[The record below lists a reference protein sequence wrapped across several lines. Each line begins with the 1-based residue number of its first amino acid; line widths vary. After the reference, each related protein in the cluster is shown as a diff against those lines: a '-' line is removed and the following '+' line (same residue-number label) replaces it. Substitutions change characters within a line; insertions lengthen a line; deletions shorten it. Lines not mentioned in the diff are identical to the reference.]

1 MRVDQTRHQRA
12 SRRVDDSRA
21 VGSVDVLRDPRDDV
35 SDNQNI
41 RVLQQRLIGFV
52 EDVRVAQQNDG
63 IRFLR
68 MGVR

>member
-1 MRVDQTRHQRA
+1 LLEPLRFTVEST
-12 SRRVDDSRA
+12 
-21 VGSVDVLRDPRDDV
+21 LRDPRDDV

-41 RVLQQRLIGFV
+41 RVLQQRLIGSF

-63 IRFLR
+63 IRCLR